1 MSYKISKTD
10 NISQTQDK
18 ISISFH
24 EPNNEGIKTKAN
36 FSQSKKDNLK
46 SFISNIMHL
55 LKNLMTIY

>member
-1 MSYKISKTD
+1 MSYKKSKTD

-24 EPNNEGIKTKAN
+24 EPNNEGEKTKAN
-36 FSQSKKDNLK
+36 SSQSKKDNLK
-46 SFISNIMHL
+46 SFIPNILHL